1 MQQLELERDRMHVC
15 NEEKRILETS
25 MALEKA
31 LERDRQWPERC
42 ANQREKMALQKGRCS
57 KQHQLQKKLGTEQFK
72 VDERR
77 QVLEAER
84 RAVLG
89 KARELADAR
98 RLALLNLV
106 LEQKM
111 VSELVQQ
118 ASEVRELSKESD
130 LSRDLCLPHTKA
142 LTEIRPSHTPGA
154 TAFSQSCSPE
164 PIRRALEGRIVTTP
178 LLASGPES
186 PLKFFGDSRKPLAA
200 TDSSPSIHK
209 ASLLL
214 VNSDTPVRQGAA
226 IAIPFSGVGEPS
238 SRKSDS
244 GAPVG
249 LDVSVVEDPV
259 TLQWDARFAGD
270 LDLECGGAC
279 KATDEWSPLTS
290 MQATPARESY
300 ANPLTS
306 VAKWAG
312 PTQEQLE
319 FFSPSPSKDFFSPQA
334 STPLALTRGLA
345 RQLLEELSQAVGEQS
360 PTGVLEHFGLGK
372 GPEAW
377 VQVEQA
383 MQPHFDQ
390 DCEFRRQWLEHVRA

>member
-1 MQQLELERDRMHVC
+1 V
-15 NEEKRILETS
+15 
-25 MALEKA
+25 
-31 LERDRQWPERC
+31 
-42 ANQREKMALQKGRCS
+42 
-57 KQHQLQKKLGTEQFK
+57 
-72 VDERR
+72 V
-77 QVLEAER
+77 EAER

-130 LSRDLCLPHTKA
+130 LSRDLCLPQTKA
-142 LTEIRPSHTPGA
+142 LTEFFPDHTPEGQ
-154 TAFSQSCSPE
+154 TASSQSYSPE
-164 PIRRALEGRIVTTP
+164 PTRRALEGRLVSTR

-186 PLKFFGDSRKPLAA
+186 PLKSFGDPRIPLAA
-200 TDSSPSIHK
+200 TDSSPSVHR

-214 VNSDTPVRQGAA
+214 VNSDTPVRQDGA

-238 SRKSDS
+238 NRKSDS

-249 LDVSVVEDPV
+249 IDASVAEDPV
-259 TLQWDARFAGD
+259 TLGWDAPFAGD

-300 ANPLTS
+300 ANPLPS
-306 VAKWAG
+306 VAEWVG
-312 PTQEQLE
+312 PTPEQLE

-345 RQLLEELSQAVGEQS
+345 RQLLEELSQVGEQS

-390 DCEFRRQWLEHVRA
+390 DCEFRRQWLEHARA